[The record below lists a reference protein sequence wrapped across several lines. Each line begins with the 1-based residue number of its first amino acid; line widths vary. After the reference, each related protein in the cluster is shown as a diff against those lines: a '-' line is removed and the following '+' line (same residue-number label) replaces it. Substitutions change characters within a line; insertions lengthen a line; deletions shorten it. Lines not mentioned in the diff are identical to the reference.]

1 MANRSSRPKP
11 NRRKNA
17 NSTPGAA
24 TVTVTLLVLAVSVVS
39 VATWDRYAFAEIN
52 LFPLWYV
59 ALALGLLCGV
69 LFVAKVMEKGHST
82 GKQIGMLLLIS
93 LLMFF
98 VAGTVL
104 AHLNH
109 FFDTSQPKQ
118 FVVVIEDKEYR
129 HRKHSSHHK
138 FTVTAQEDTFDI
150 EVPRSH
156 YAYYEVGDSYVIEY
170 REGALGEPYYMAV
183 GGVTENP
190 ETLDRENSLPK
201 HAPKGD
207 LHGQVPHPPHP

>member
-11 NRRKNA
+11 NRTKPA
-17 NSTPGAA
+17 KSTPGPA
-24 TVTVTLLVLAVSVVS
+24 TVMVFLLILVVGVFS
-39 VATWDRYAFAEIN
+39 VATWERYAFAEIA

-59 ALALGLLCGV
+59 ALPLGLLCGW
-69 LFVAKVMEKGHST
+69 LFVAKLMEKGHSA
-82 GKQIGMLLLIS
+82 GKQIGAFLIS
-93 LLMFF
+93 SALCFF
-98 VAGTVL
+98 AAGATL

-109 FFDTSQPKQ
+109 WFDSSQPKQ

-138 FTVTAQEDTFDI
+138 FTVTAQGDTFDI

-183 GGVTENP
+183 GGVSEDTQGP
-190 ETLDRENSLPK
+190 
-201 HAPKGD
+201 
-207 LHGQVPHPPHP
+207 

>member
-1 MANRSSRPKP
+1 MAKKSSRPKP
-11 NRRKNA
+11 NRKKPA
-17 NSTPGAA
+17 KSHPSAL
-24 TVTVTLLVLAVSVVS
+24 TVTVFLLILAVGVGS
-39 VATWDRYAFAEIN
+39 VATWERYAFAEID

-59 ALALGLLCGV
+59 ALTPGLLCGV
-69 LFVAKVMEKGHST
+69 LFVAKVMEKGHSA
-82 GKQIGMLLLIS
+82 GKQIGMLLLMS
-93 LLMFF
+93 LIMFF

-138 FTVTAQEDTFDI
+138 FTVTAQGDTFDI

-156 YAYYEVGDSYVIEY
+156 YAYYEVGDPYVIEY
-170 REGALGEPYYMAV
+170 REGAFGEPYYIAV
-183 GGVTENP
+183 GGVTESDGEP
-190 ETLDRENSLPK
+190 
-201 HAPKGD
+201 
-207 LHGQVPHPPHP
+207 

>member
-11 NRRKNA
+11 NRKKPA

-24 TVTVTLLVLAVSVVS
+24 TVTVTLLILAVSVFS
-39 VATWDRYAFAEIN
+39 VATWERYAFAEIG

-59 ALALGLLCGV
+59 ALALGLLCGW
-69 LFVAKVMEKGHST
+69 LFVAKLMVKGLSM
-82 GKQIGMLLLIS
+82 GKRIGAFLLIS
-93 LLMFF
+93 ALCFF
-98 VAGTVL
+98 AAGATL

-109 FFDTSQPKQ
+109 WFDRSQPKQ

-129 HRKHSSHHK
+129 HSKHSSHHK
-138 FTVTAQEDTFDI
+138 FTVTAQGDTFDI

-170 REGALGEPYYMAV
+170 REGAFGEPYYIAV
-183 GGVTENP
+183 GGVSEDTQGP
-190 ETLDRENSLPK
+190 
-201 HAPKGD
+201 
-207 LHGQVPHPPHP
+207 

>member
-11 NRRKNA
+11 NRKKPA
-17 NSTPGAA
+17 KSTPGTA
-24 TVTVTLLVLAVSVVS
+24 TVTVFLLILVVGVFS
-39 VATWDRYAFAEIN
+39 VATWERYAFAEIG

-59 ALALGLLCGV
+59 ALAPGLLCGW
-69 LFVAKVMEKGHST
+69 LFVAKVMEKGHSA
-82 GKQIGMLLLIS
+82 GKQIGMLLLMS
-93 LLMFF
+93 LIMFF

-138 FTVTAQEDTFDI
+138 FTVTAQGDTFDI

-156 YAYYEVGDSYVIEY
+156 YAYYEVGDPYVIEY

-183 GGVTENP
+183 GGVSESDGEP
-190 ETLDRENSLPK
+190 
-201 HAPKGD
+201 
-207 LHGQVPHPPHP
+207 

>member
-1 MANRSSRPKP
+1 MAKKSSRPKP
-11 NRRKNA
+11 NRKKPA
-17 NSTPGAA
+17 KSHPSAL
-24 TVTVTLLVLAVSVVS
+24 TVTVFLLILAVGVGS
-39 VATWDRYAFAEIN
+39 VATWERYAFAEID

-59 ALALGLLCGV
+59 ALTPGLLCGV
-69 LFVAKVMEKGHST
+69 LFVAKVMEKGHSA
-82 GKQIGMLLLIS
+82 GKQIGMLLLMS
-93 LLMFF
+93 LIMFF

-138 FTVTAQEDTFDI
+138 FTVTAQGDTFDI

-156 YAYYEVGDSYVIEY
+156 YAYYEVGDPYVIEY
-170 REGALGEPYYMAV
+170 REGAFGEPYYIAV
-183 GGVTENP
+183 GGVSEEADEP
-190 ETLDRENSLPK
+190 
-201 HAPKGD
+201 
-207 LHGQVPHPPHP
+207 